1 MTRPSCT
8 ASRYPATHPGS
19 ERPTPALPPDL
30 RVNAG
35 ASLRS
40 AAGSC
45 FLGGVGAA
53 WREGPLGSKPL
64 GRGRRMSGWGQGP
77 PPGQPPGRPTIEP
90 AWMTAQRRDGGGGGG
105 GQPSP
110 TDSADR
116 LLGSMQPGAP
126 PPPGGV
132 TPPSTIQVGEPPMSP
147 FAFLSEICK
156 ANNWKTNWQLF
167 SGPPGPQG
175 QQMFLV
181 RGSAPP
187 CCSALPSAPCCAACG
202 GSLHTRL
209 RLG

>member
-1 MTRPSCT
+1 
-8 ASRYPATHPGS
+8 
-19 ERPTPALPPDL
+19 
-30 RVNAG
+30 
-35 ASLRS
+35 
-40 AAGSC
+40 
-45 FLGGVGAA
+45 
-53 WREGPLGSKPL
+53 
-64 GRGRRMSGWGQGP
+64 
-77 PPGQPPGRPTIEP
+77 
-90 AWMTAQRRDGGGGGG
+90 MTAQRRDGGG
-105 GQPSP
+105 QPSP
-110 TDSADR
+110 IDSADR

-187 CCSALPSAPCCAACG
+187 FLLCSALRALLRCLCGIPRHAPALG
-202 GSLHTRL
+202 LTL
-209 RLG
+209 RLSTRAPALLRLALLLLRST